1 MIFPLKYSRFW
12 VPHFVFLGH
21 GKTSS
26 RGGQGLQLHQ
36 LRARQ
41 QKGSIAVLKGSRNGW
56 VGEVPGRSL
65 LSEFS
70 LYDVSFRVLCL
81 YAPNLNPARDNF
93 FNRISDALDPSI
105 PTVVRRL

>member
-41 QKGSIAVLKGSRNGW
+41 QKGSLAVLKGSRNGW
-56 VGEVPGRSL
+56 VGGVPPWGSPEMVVSL
-65 LSEFS
+65 FGNGVDSPPLGTPRMRLLGLSVRGWKWR
-70 LYDVSFRVLCL
+70 LID
-81 YAPNLNPARDNF
+81 PAT
-93 FNRISDALDPSI
+93 L
-105 PTVVRRL
+105 